1 MCASITLL
9 FVEQK
14 KIKWIKL
21 TQSDVEI
28 EVWLGF
34 LSVIN
39 TWICVC
45 VKYYCGMFT
54 ESFFIGGLFV
64 MVLEFWVPAVHCQAC
79 TLTATSEID

>member
-1 MCASITLL
+1 MCASFTLL

-14 KIKWIKL
+14 KIKQSKW

-28 EVWLGF
+28 EVQLGF
-34 LSVIN
+34 LFVIN
-39 TWICVC
+39 TWIWVC
-45 VKYYCGMFT
+45 VIYYCGMFT
-54 ESFFIGGLFV
+54 GSFFIGGLFV